1 MTARRS
7 CSTRSGT
14 GTERVTGTAPVR
26 GWILPVPHARSPARR
41 WRSTSSITGA
51 MLAGPATPQ
60 VGASACRRSRSRS
73 ACALCSPTRSSGA
86 LPPTGRAPWTSAERG
101 AEQASPAAA
110 MSSWSVTQRNG
121 HRRAPLARRRFLADD
136 RCSPRKALACIATET
151 NMRRPSVTPLTRG
164 APAIAALALA
174 LTAPAADAALPDG
187 AKAPDINTLASLAG
201 KEFKFSLAD
210 ALKKGP
216 VVLYF
221 YPAAFTPVCTVEAH
235 QFAEAT
241 AKFKE
246 LGATVI
252 GVSHDPIEKLDRFS
266 VSECRNKFAVAS
278 DADGGI
284 MKAYD
289 SVLPDH
295 PEYANRT
302 SYVVAPTGEIIYSYT
317 AMKPDQHVE
326 NTMAAVRKWQE
337 AHNKK
342 T

>member
-1 MTARRS
+1 MRRLL
-7 CSTRSGT
+7 
-14 GTERVTGTAPVR
+14 VAA
-26 GWILPVPHARSPARR
+26 L
-41 WRSTSSITGA
+41 GA
-51 MLAGPATPQ
+51 VLM
-60 VGASACRRSRSRS
+60 
-73 ACALCSPTRSSGA
+73 A
-86 LPPTGRAPWTSAERG
+86 LPA
-101 AEQASPAAA
+101 
-110 MSSWSVTQRNG
+110 
-121 HRRAPLARRRFLADD
+121 F
-136 RCSPRKALACIATET
+136 
-151 NMRRPSVTPLTRG
+151 
-164 APAIAALALA
+164 
-174 LTAPAADAALPDG
+174 AALPDG
-187 AKAPDINTLASLAG
+187 AKAPDFSTTASLAG

-221 YPAAFTPVCTVEAH
+221 YPAAFTPGCTVEAH

-241 AKFKE
+241 AKFQA

-252 GVSHDPIEKLDRFS
+252 GVSHDPIEKLDKFS

-302 SYVVAPTGEIIYSYT
+302 SYVIAPGGKIIYSYT
-317 AMKPDQHVE
+317 AMQPDAHVE
-326 NTMAAVRKWQE
+326 NTMNAVKKYQE
-337 AHNKK
+337 EHKK